1 MDVLIEYDG
10 PKFAARLI
18 EVDLSASGDTRK
30 EAVNNLRAII
40 VETYRDLLGAKRELW
55 TEELRE
61 RAALLELVRQSS

>member
-1 MDVLIEYDG
+1 M
-10 PKFAARLI
+10 FAARLI

-40 VETYRDLLGAKRELW
+40 VETYRDLLGTERDLW
-55 TEELRE
+55 TEELRA